1 MSEIEIDG
9 QLYRCDRLPTRVQLH
24 VVKRLAPV
32 LQGFIPL
39 ILYAR
44 DRAVAV
50 GTNGAAANGATAAPN
65 GADGDGPNGA
75 AGAASLEFDR
85 DAWVA
90 VMREPDMIVE
100 AIASL
105 TRTIGMLSDADAD
118 FILDAALAAVR
129 WRQGERWVPLRAAN
143 GALML
148 QQADDLAIQLQLTWE
163 VLVESV
169 QNFSRA
175 KLPLFLNTTTGQT
188 AGTA

>member
-39 ILYAR
+39 ILFAR
-44 DRAVAV
+44 DRAAAAPAN
-50 GTNGAAANGATAAPN
+50 GAANGGAAANGA
-65 GADGDGPNGA
+65 DG
-75 AGAASLEFDR
+75 AGAEFDR
-85 DAWVA
+85 DAWVT
-90 VMREPDMIVE
+90 VMREPDMIIE
-100 AIASL
+100 AIAAL

-148 QQADDLAIQLQLTWE
+148 QQADDLTIQLQLTWE

-175 KLPLFLNTTTGQT
+175 RLPLFQNTTTAPT
-188 AGTA
+188 A